1 MWEDFLNPEVLRS
14 NLIVASIYIVAF
26 EVLKNTIVDRLK
38 SFYTMGLH
46 EDGPQIDP
54 KYQSEV
60 LSKNPSPVYASL
72 EWLKESQAI
81 DDNDI
86 SAFERAKKCRN
97 DFAHELPEMLM
108 KGLPSDLPDRFSE
121 MIWLVDK
128 IGRWWVVNVDIA
140 PDPQHDGKH
149 VDEEQVIPGPS
160 MELRLMMDIALAPE
174 GLKKIH

>member
-1 MWEDFLNPEVLRS
+1 
-14 NLIVASIYIVAF
+14 
-26 EVLKNTIVDRLK
+26 
-38 SFYTMGLH
+38 
-46 EDGPQIDP
+46 
-54 KYQSEV
+54 
-60 LSKNPSPVYASL
+60 
-72 EWLKESQAI
+72 
-81 DDNDI
+81 
-86 SAFERAKKCRN
+86 
-97 DFAHELPEMLM
+97 M

-174 GLKKIH
+174 KDSRKYIDEFIKRTRPAKRIN